1 MAKVTGLFLAALF
14 ATALVL
20 PGAASADC
28 NGMHSVQG
36 ASTTVVDGSAT
47 APITPIPET
56 KTGG

>member
-1 MAKVTGLFLAALF
+1 MAKVTSIFMATLF

-20 PGAASADC
+20 PGAARADC
-28 NGMHSVQG
+28 DGMHSVQG
-36 ASTTVVDGSAT
+36 ASTTVVDGTAT